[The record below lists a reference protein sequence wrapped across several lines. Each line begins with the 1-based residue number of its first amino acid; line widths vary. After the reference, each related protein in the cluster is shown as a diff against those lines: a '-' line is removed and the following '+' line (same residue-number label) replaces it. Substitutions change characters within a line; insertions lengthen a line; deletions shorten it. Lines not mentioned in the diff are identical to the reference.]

1 MRSSTS
7 FGPWRKPRVGHADD
21 LIIVRLEHD
30 ADVKQPRAVPWSDRL
45 PVASAGKQRAAQA
58 FAFEAA
64 AGNDADAPVDA
75 GCVADVDRRLHTE
88 QQDEQRTDAQLRH
101 FF

>member
-1 MRSSTS
+1 M
-7 FGPWRKPRVGHADD
+7 
-21 LIIVRLEHD
+21 IIIVVRLEHD
-30 ADVKQPRAVPWSDRL
+30 AHVKQPRAVPWSDRL

-75 GCVADVDRRLHTE
+75 GCVADVDRRLHIE
-88 QQDEQRTDAQLRH
+88 QQDEQRTRAELRH
-101 FF
+101 FFG